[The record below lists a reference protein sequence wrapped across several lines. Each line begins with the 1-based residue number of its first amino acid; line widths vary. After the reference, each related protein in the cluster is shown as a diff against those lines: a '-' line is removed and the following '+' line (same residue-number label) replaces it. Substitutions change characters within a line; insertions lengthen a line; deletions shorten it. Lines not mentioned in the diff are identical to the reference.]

1 MANKLLI
8 LGAAMAHKNKSYNLS
23 RSIVPAVDAGVKTII
38 NELEVQRKRTNEA
51 SLLTQQYLDQL
62 PENPEIDLLD
72 ENLAGMFTSDLN
84 NIRNNIGRINMDRYK
99 NAYKYSPG
107 TEAYTNMM
115 TELKTNEKLLKKR
128 LKEAQDIQMA
138 KSNWINEHANISET
152 WKDFNPDKYI
162 ALTQILNKENPN
174 YTAKRDSK
182 GELILTT
189 TIPSGKTV
197 DVKISELDNWEEYPQ
212 PEINKINE
220 FYEIAQKAG
229 KQGLD
234 IPAASVGQM
243 TTYLNNFIGENEY
256 AVLSLMFDDLPMGS
270 NENKMAFFT
279 EEELLSMFDTDKDGE
294 VSQEEKQNWR
304 PLDFR
309 NMRNKVVD
317 RIMEKI
323 VQENTT
329 AQNANIPVEFSSLET
344 AITELASVKNK
355 SAEEIY
361 EFIKTS
367 SIFAGAMGAT
377 NTTAGKFVVM
387 PPNVSTTDAANL
399 KSYNIESQINQ
410 FKAGNMVPLLRI
422 LAQRT
427 GIGDSNAL
435 TVNLNK
441 LNEAIQKAMA
451 ESVKG
456 SI

>member
-1 MANKLLI
+1 
-8 LGAAMAHKNKSYNLS
+8 
-23 RSIVPAVDAGVKTII
+23 
-38 NELEVQRKRTNEA
+38 
-51 SLLTQQYLDQL
+51 
-62 PENPEIDLLD
+62 
-72 ENLAGMFTSDLN
+72 
-84 NIRNNIGRINMDRYK
+84 
-99 NAYKYSPG
+99 
-107 TEAYTNMM
+107 
-115 TELKTNEKLLKKR
+115 
-128 LKEAQDIQMA
+128 
-138 KSNWINEHANISET
+138 
-152 WKDFNPDKYI
+152 
-162 ALTQILNKENPN
+162 
-174 YTAKRDSK
+174 
-182 GELILTT
+182 
-189 TIPSGKTV
+189 
-197 DVKISELDNWEEYPQ
+197 
-212 PEINKINE
+212 
-220 FYEIAQKAG
+220 
-229 KQGLD
+229 
-234 IPAASVGQM
+234 M

>member
-1 MANKLLI
+1 
-8 LGAAMAHKNKSYNLS
+8 MAHKNKSYNLS